1 MVRKKL
7 KKKSPAK
14 AKPKK
19 ELKPKKKEV
28 SEDQEE
34 SEAEEQDE
42 EEASEAEEGS
52 LKVFVG
58 NIRWAKEEQDAIRR
72 KFASCGEI
80 ASIETPKKL
89 AFVTFKTHAAVEKA
103 LAMNGDVFN
112 GEAFKVQA
120 AQPKT
125 GEKPERSSA

>member
-7 KKKSPAK
+7 KKKSAAK

-34 SEAEEQDE
+34 SEAEEQDD
-42 EEASEAEEGS
+42 EEASEAEEES

-58 NIRWAKEEQDAIRR
+58 NIRWAKAGCAPLVQFYPDANRMEHG
-72 KFASCGEI
+72 KT
-80 ASIETPKKL
+80 IESFFQR
-89 AFVTFKTHAAVEKA
+89 AFF
-103 LAMNGDVFN
+103 F
-112 GEAFKVQA
+112 
-120 AQPKT
+120 
-125 GEKPERSSA
+125 